1 MIRKKKT
8 GYCDNCGFYLGNN
21 ICGAGLG
28 RSPIPE
34 DRWCM
39 FIFPIRAERCGTCVH
54 FRLFEDRTKS
64 EDSMD
69 LSYQGG
75 GICSYHDDF
84 RNFFS
89 SCQTP
94 GAYEMEIGKDL
105 R

>member
-8 GYCDNCGFYLGNN
+8 GYCDNCGFYLGND

-34 DRWCM
+34 ERWCM

-54 FRLFEDRTKS
+54 FRLSVEARGHGYFP
-64 EDSMD
+64 
-69 LSYQGG
+69 GG
-75 GICSYHDDF
+75 GVCSYHRDY
-84 RNFFS
+84 RNFYN